1 MIITDIIKVNKAQ
14 EHSDFT
20 IAPECR
26 EQYQRISE
34 VVLNRQYKERDY
46 KFLLE
51 NWLEQE
57 TLLGIKLSINPS
69 TVGNKKGKM
78 TKEIERLLPRRL
90 VKRLNEVNEQIIIC
104 HINNEEIPT
113 SVMESLDDITDIL
126 NINEFKAEYELPV
139 IIKQMYDKLKGDF
152 STSKRYDDN
161 VKSLSIDQI
170 SNIVKSDNRKLKK
183 KQESYTLLDLQPILS
198 QIALYSNKAILT
210 DLLELDQDKLYYSLD
225 LIYNQELPHNLREE
239 AVAITN
245 ALDGL
250 ISSVVDT
257 SSTSTSAGGTQH
269 GVDSDNEII
278 SETY

>member
-113 SVMESLDDITDIL
+113 SVMESLEDITDIL

-170 SNIVKSDNRKLKK
+170 SNIVNSDNRKLKK
-183 KQESYTLLDLQPILS
+183 KQEDYTLLDLQLILS

-210 DLLELDQDKLYYSLD
+210 DLLELDQDKLYYALD

-239 AVAITN
+239 AVVVTN

-257 SSTSTSAGGTQH
+257 STSTNATGGNQQ
-269 GVDSDNEII
+269 GGESDNEII

>member
-161 VKSLSIDQI
+161 VKSLSIEQI

-210 DLLELDQDKLYYSLD
+210 DLLELDQDKLYYALD

-257 SSTSTSAGGTQH
+257 SSNSTSAGGTQH

>member
-113 SVMESLDDITDIL
+113 SVMESLEDITDIL

-139 IIKQMYDKLKGDF
+139 IIKQMYDKLRGDF
-152 STSKRYDDN
+152 SASKRYDDN

-210 DLLELDQDKLYYSLD
+210 DLLELDQDKLYYALD

-257 SSTSTSAGGTQH
+257 SSTFTSAGGTQH

>member
-113 SVMESLDDITDIL
+113 SVMESLEDITDIL

-198 QIALYSNKAILT
+198 QVALYSNKAILT
-210 DLLELDQDKLYYSLD
+210 DLLELDQDKLYYALD

-239 AVAITN
+239 AVGVTN

-257 SSTSTSAGGTQH
+257 SSTSTSTGGTQH

>member
-210 DLLELDQDKLYYSLD
+210 DLLELDQDKLYYALD

-257 SSTSTSAGGTQH
+257 STSTTSTGGTQH

>member
-198 QIALYSNKAILT
+198 QVALYSNKAILT
-210 DLLELDQDKLYYSLD
+210 DLLELDQDKLYYALD

-257 SSTSTSAGGTQH
+257 SSTSTSAGGNQH

>member
-113 SVMESLDDITDIL
+113 SVMESLEDITDIL

-139 IIKQMYDKLKGDF
+139 IIKQMYDKLKGDL
-152 STSKRYDDN
+152 SASKRYDDN

-170 SNIVKSDNRKLKK
+170 SNIVKSDNHKFKK

-210 DLLELDQDKLYYSLD
+210 DLLELDQDKLYYALD

-239 AVAITN
+239 AVGVTN

-257 SSTSTSAGGTQH
+257 STSITPTGGTQH